1 MNINKQ
7 GVAFATPCLLI
18 FSAKNTSLKST
29 SATMVNNLPPM
40 TPMPISVSVLHSK
53 SYILNELNPTARY

>member
-1 MNINKQ
+1 MPNIMNINKQ
-7 GVAFATPCLLI
+7 GVAKATPCLLI

-40 TPMPISVSVLHSK
+40 C
-53 SYILNELNPTARY
+53 ARRLVVPVEQEQN